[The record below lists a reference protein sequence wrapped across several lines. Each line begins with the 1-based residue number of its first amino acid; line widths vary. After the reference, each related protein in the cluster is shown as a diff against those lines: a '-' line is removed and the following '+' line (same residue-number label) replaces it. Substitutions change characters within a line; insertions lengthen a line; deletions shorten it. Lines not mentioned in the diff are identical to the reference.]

1 MILLA
6 TTHPSGNLPAYNRG
20 TGSVEG
26 SASRRARRDLP
37 LAASSVEKFTL
48 PFEARADNSG
58 LEKSNTKK
66 EGGRKLPEA

>member
-6 TTHPSGNLPAYNRG
+6 TTHPSGNLPAYIRG

-48 PFEARADNSG
+48 PFEARAD
-58 LEKSNTKK
+58 TKNFHQPWP
-66 EGGRKLPEA
+66 LDV